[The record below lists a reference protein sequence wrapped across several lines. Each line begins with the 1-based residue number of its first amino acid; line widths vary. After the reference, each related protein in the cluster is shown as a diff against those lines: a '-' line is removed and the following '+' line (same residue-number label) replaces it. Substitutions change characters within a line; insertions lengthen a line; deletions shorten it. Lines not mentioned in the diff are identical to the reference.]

1 MQHRRSRVF
10 WLGMLLSTL
19 GSKMQFWALL
29 WHVRTLT
36 DQPIVLGAIG
46 LTRLVPILALSLL
59 GGILADRHDR
69 RKVLFVT

>member
-1 MQHRRSRVF
+1 
-10 WLGMLLSTL
+10 
-19 GSKMQFWALL
+19 MQFWALL